1 MNSEFKIVQSNYTGY
16 AVDKIL
22 NKNEIEELAQICSK
36 EGNEI
41 LSDCKKCANEKTIE
55 VVFEDR
61 DSFDGHS
68 RICLSSILSGW
79 QLENVCSDYENS
91 KSSMKISN
99 NEQTPNLK
107 GTPFLKM
114 ICGCGSDNVSLMNRE
129 NIDTEDFENM
139 SLTEFRE
146 FVNPDEDGLGDV
158 LGSCYDCQDESLLMI
173 VMKDGTV
180 FDGDESKAC
189 EYAINNWDRLI
200 RENTKN
206 VVLLN
211 KVSYNCSCRD
221 NDRKCGDTISLNTLG
236 GVVEFRNN
244 DLRLY
249 GDFNGKHFGCMDN
262 NDLSTLISLAET
274 TPGNIS
280 FKCDSCS
287 KIVTNIS
294 FGFDDG
300 TTLDNFDGLKYLA
313 KTKNVVMTSTPSNNT
328 RTTMTD
334 YEREVEKLKKWI
346 NSLKPKTVKA
356 GRKAA
361 QISIEDFQ
369 KKLNEAVPEDERDE
383 EIEDCFW
390 PDVISSLKFAK
401 PSLQKDLSKVQFD
414 MENCDVDFD
423 IHNGVAFASCRAGG
437 DWEMPLRFFVY
448 FDGKDIRGYIP
459 TEGNFFNKLCNIAF
473 GSEGGEGGEPADP
486 NLPIMKKIEEMKN
499 NCKDGSYPNWSDLC
513 STTEQSMLRLAGVYH
528 LTKKEDLDWNEDPD
542 QIYNDHFFEP
552 GGQDE
557 FFARLGI

>member
-1 MNSEFKIVQSNYTGY
+1 MKIKEFKCPNCGAESKFVFWIGNCFVEMNSEFKIVQSNYTGY

-22 NKNEIEELAQICSK
+22 NKNEIEELSQICSK

-41 LSDCKKCANEKTIE
+41 LSDCKKCANDKTIE
-55 VVFEDR
+55 VVFEDEE
-61 DSFDGHS
+61 
-68 RICLSSILSGW
+68 CA
-79 QLENVCSDYENS
+79 
-91 KSSMKISN
+91 
-99 NEQTPNLK
+99 
-107 GTPFLKM
+107 
-114 ICGCGSDNVSLMNRE
+114 
-129 NIDTEDFENM
+129 
-139 SLTEFRE
+139 
-146 FVNPDEDGLGDV
+146 DGLA
-158 LGSCYDCQDESLLMI
+158 
-173 VMKDGTV
+173 K
-180 FDGDESKAC
+180 
-189 EYAINNWDRLI
+189 
-200 RENTKN
+200 
-206 VVLLN
+206 
-211 KVSYNCSCRD
+211 
-221 NDRKCGDTISLNTLG
+221 NTLIEMLKH
-236 GVVEFRNN
+236 VDSSETNSNVE
-244 DLRLY
+244 
-249 GDFNGKHFGCMDN
+249 
-262 NDLSTLISLAET
+262 
-274 TPGNIS
+274 
-280 FKCDSCS
+280 
-287 KIVTNIS
+287 
-294 FGFDDG
+294 G
-300 TTLDNFDGLKYLA
+300 TA
-313 KTKNVVMTSTPSNNT
+313 
-328 RTTMTD
+328 MTD

-369 KKLNEAVPEDERDE
+369 KKLFKAYSEDDSTE
-383 EIEDCFW
+383 EIDDCFW
-390 PDVISSLKFAK
+390 PDVISSLKFDK
-401 PSLQKDLSKVQFD
+401 PTLQKDLSKVQFD

-473 GSEGGEGGEPADP
+473 GSEGGEGGEPANP

-542 QIYNDHFFEP
+542 GIYNDHFFEP